1 MRADKPIRFY
11 DLYGNGNAE
20 LADYINK
27 LRYERLMAKAM
38 YFYEYQDWFDQN
50 MKKHNQCFH
59 IAEAFEARAKRI
71 KERM

>member
-27 LRYERLMAKAM
+27 LRYERLMAKAK
-38 YFYEYQDWFDQN
+38 YFRSECLDNHFVPYGER
-50 MKKHNQCFH
+50 CER
-59 IAEAFEARAKRI
+59 IAEAYEARANKI
-71 KERM
+71 KEYM